1 MSDVGLLIDDRFL
14 EHDTGRGHPERPERL
29 VAIRDALHQAGCT
42 ALCRP
47 VEATPIDAHLLT
59 QIHTRDYLERVQHAC
74 AAGAPFIDVP
84 DSAICPRSDEIARL
98 AAGGVVNAAL
108 QVASGRLR
116 RAFCAVRPPGHH
128 AERES
133 SMGFC
138 LFNNIALAAQALRR
152 EFGLSR
158 ILILDWDVHHGN
170 GTQHIFEADADV
182 MFVSLHGH
190 PDFLYPGSGY
200 ATETGV
206 GAGLGYTLNVPFMP
220 GADDAECLRA
230 LRTLVL
236 PAVHRFAPQFVLIS
250 AGFDAHGDDPLGN
263 LRLSDH
269 AFDELSRAM
278 IEVADASA
286 GGRLVSVLEG
296 GYDLAALGRC
306 TVGHVKALLTT

>member
-1 MSDVGLLIDDRFL
+1 MSSVGLVLDDRFL
-14 EHDTGRGHPERPERL
+14 EHDTGRGHPERPQRL
-29 VAIRDALHQAGCT
+29 VAVRDALQKAGILDACD
-42 ALCRP
+42 R
-47 VEATPIDAHLLT
+47 IDAAPVDPALVT
-59 QIHTRDYLERVQHAC
+59 QIHSREYVERLTRAC

-84 DSAICPRSDEIARL
+84 DSAICPKSSEIARL
-98 AAGGVVNAAL
+98 AAGGVVAATL

-138 LFNNIALAAQALRR
+138 LLNNVALAAQALRR

-190 PDFLYPGSGY
+190 PDFLYPGTGY

-206 GAGLGYTLNVPFMP
+206 GAGLGYTLNVPFLP
-220 GADDAECLRA
+220 GTADDEYLRA

-236 PAVHRFAPQFVLIS
+236 PAVHRFAPQFVLVS

-263 LRLSDH
+263 LRLTDH
-269 AFDELSRAM
+269 AFDELSRAALE
-278 IEVADASA
+278 IANTSA

-306 TVGHVKALLTT
+306 TVAHVKSLLAA